1 MIRISIIIQ
10 FLLIIVLIYINKIKF
25 IFFRD
30 AVQNDAPKSSRSKD
44 YIKGRGRGNTDRGSD
59 RGRGRGS
66 SNLIQ
71 VY

>member
-1 MIRISIIIQ
+1 MNIDND
-10 FLLIIVLIYINKIKF
+10 LVCKLIKWHL
-25 IFFRD
+25 FFRD

-44 YIKGRGRGNTDRGSD
+44 YIKGRGRGNADRGSD